1 MPDRWHHISSAVV
14 MTRPEHVEQVALRL
28 GELDDVEVHGS
39 GAGKI
44 VIVIEGPTAGHLG
57 DILLAEFTQYV
68 SGLRTDVTIDRSGHA
83 LVSTD
88 ETAFRSILRADSAG
102 RWNGPMLPRNGS
114 ASDSMSWC
122 VTLEA
127 RA

>member
-1 MPDRWHHISSAVV
+1 V

-57 DILLAEFTQYV
+57 DILLGISAMDDVLAAHMVFEQAIEEEEV
-68 SGLRTDVTIDRSGHA
+68 SDDGRTHA
-83 LVSTD
+83 
-88 ETAFRSILRADSAG
+88 A
-102 RWNGPMLPRNGS
+102 
-114 ASDSMSWC
+114 
-122 VTLEA
+122 
-127 RA
+127 